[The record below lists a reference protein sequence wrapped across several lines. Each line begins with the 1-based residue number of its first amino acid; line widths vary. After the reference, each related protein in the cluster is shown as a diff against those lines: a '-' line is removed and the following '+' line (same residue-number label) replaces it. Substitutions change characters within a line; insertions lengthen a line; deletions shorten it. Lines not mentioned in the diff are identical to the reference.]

1 MTNTTTVEWMRSI
14 EALQGVPDNQL
25 QWFID
30 NSERQEYPAGT
41 YMFKVDDMMLGTQLI
56 VSGLVRICQMQNNEL
71 RELLIVEPGKIVGY
85 LPFSRGTIYQVA
97 GEVIEDTVVLTLPIE
112 KIQELIRNHFELTQA
127 LVHIMTNRVR
137 DYTSFLRQSE
147 KMMALGK
154 LSAGLAHELNNPAAA
169 VVRGAHSMKKHLQLQ
184 PEFFKRIMEIRMDAA
199 AIDLVKEKMFEV
211 LSQHK
216 SQGSTLTLVQRS
228 QKEDE
233 LTEWLDELNVENSV
247 ELAENFVEFG
257 FTKERLDEFRQ
268 RLGANDISPVFN
280 WINNNLV
287 TEKIV
292 SDIEEAS
299 KRIADLVGSVKS
311 FTHMDKG
318 YDKQLTNI
326 HDGIRN
332 TLSILQY
339 KLRKGNIE
347 LVEQYDTNLPPLRAL
362 IGELNQVWTNLIDN
376 ALDAMEVNKRGKL
389 TIKTERDKD
398 CLKVIITDDG
408 PGIPEN
414 FIAKIYDPF
423 FTTKDPG
430 KGTGLGLDIVS
441 QIVRQH
447 KGYLNVESKP
457 GETRFIVSLP
467 IHG

>member
-1 MTNTTTVEWMRSI
+1 MTNTTVEWMRSI
-14 EALQGVPDNQL
+14 DALEGVPDNQL

-30 NSERQEYPAGT
+30 NSERQEFPAGS
-41 YMFKVDDMMLGTQLI
+41 YVFRADDPMTSTQLI
-56 VSGLVRICQMQNNEL
+56 ASGLVRICQMQNNEM
-71 RELLIVEPGKIVGY
+71 RELLIAEPGKILGY
-85 LPFSRGTIYQVA
+85 LPFSRGTTYQVA
-97 GEVIEDTVVLTLPIE
+97 GEVIEDTVILSLPIA
-112 KIQELIRNHFELTQA
+112 KIPELIRNHFELTQA

-216 SQGSTLTLVQRS
+216 SQQSTMTLVQRS

-233 LTEWLDELNVENSV
+233 LTEWLDDLNVEHSV

-257 FTKERLDEFRQ
+257 FTIDHLDEFRQ
-268 RLGANDISPVFN
+268 KLGADDISPVFN
-280 WINNNLV
+280 WINNNLI

-389 TIKTERDKD
+389 IIKTERDKD
-398 CLKVIITDDG
+398 CIKVIITDDG

-423 FTTKDPG
+423 FTTKEPG

-441 QIVRQH
+441 QIIRQH
-447 KGYLNVESKP
+447 KGYLKAESKP
-457 GETRFIVSLP
+457 GETSFIVSLP

>member
-30 NSERQEYPAGT
+30 NSERQEYPAGS
-41 YMFKVDDMMLGTQLI
+41 YIFKVDDKMLGTQLI

-71 RELLIVEPGKIVGY
+71 RELIIAEPGRILGY
-85 LPFSRGTIYQVA
+85 LPFSRGTIYQVT
-97 GEVIEDTVVLTLPIE
+97 GEAIEDVVILNLPIE

-216 SQGSTLTLVQRS
+216 SQQSTLTLVQRS

-233 LTEWLDELNVENSV
+233 LTEWLDELNVENSM

-257 FTKERLDEFRQ
+257 FTKERLDEFRH

-332 TLSILQY
+332 TISILQY

-347 LVEQYDTNLPPLRAL
+347 LVEQYDTTLPPLRAL

-376 ALDAMEVNKRGKL
+376 ALDAMEVNKRGRL
-389 TIKTERDKD
+389 IIKTERDKD

-408 PGIPEN
+408 PGIPEDI
-414 FIAKIYDPF
+414 IAKIYDPF

-441 QIVRQH
+441 QIIRQH

-457 GETRFIVSLP
+457 GETSFIVSLP

>member
-1 MTNTTTVEWMRSI
+1 MTNITVEWMHTI
-14 EALQGVPDNQL
+14 DTLQGVPDNQL

-30 NSERQEYPAGT
+30 NSERKEFPAGT

-56 VSGLVRICQMQNNEL
+56 VSGLVRICQIQNNEL

-85 LPFSRGTIYQVA
+85 LPFSRGTVYQVA
-97 GEVIEDTVVLTLPIE
+97 GEVIEDAVVLNLPIE
-112 KIQELIRNHFELTQA
+112 KIQELIRTHFELTQA

-169 VVRGAHSMKKHLQLQ
+169 VVRGAYSMKKHLQLQ

-199 AIDLVKEKMFEV
+199 AIDLVRETMFEV

-216 SQGSTLTLVQRS
+216 SQQSSLTLVQRS

-233 LTEWLDELNVENSV
+233 LTEWLDDLNVENSV

-257 FTKERLDEFRQ
+257 FTLEQLDDFRQ
-268 RLGANDISPVFN
+268 RLGASDISPVFN
-280 WINNNLV
+280 WINNNLI

-332 TLSILQY
+332 TISILQY

-347 LVEQYDTNLPPLRAL
+347 LEEEYDTSLPPLRAL

-389 TIKTERDKD
+389 SIKTERDKD

-408 PGIPEN
+408 PGIPADI
-414 FIAKIYDPF
+414 IAKIYDPF
-423 FTTKDPG
+423 FTTKEPG

-457 GETRFIVSLP
+457 GETRFTVSLP

>member
-1 MTNTTTVEWMRSI
+1 MTNITVEWMRSI
-14 EALQGVPDNQL
+14 ETLQGVPDNQL

-30 NSERQEYPAGT
+30 NSERQEYAAGT

-85 LPFSRGTIYQVA
+85 LPFSRGTVYQVT
-97 GEVIEDTVVLTLPIE
+97 GEVIEDTVVLNLPIE

-169 VVRGAHSMKKHLQLQ
+169 VVRGAYSMKKHLQLQ

-216 SQGSTLTLVQRS
+216 SQGSSLTLVQRS

-257 FTKERLDEFRQ
+257 FTKEKLDEFRH

-347 LVEQYDTNLPPLRAL
+347 LVEQYDTSLPPLRAL

-376 ALDAMEVNKRGKL
+376 ALDAMEVNKKGKL

-408 PGIPEN
+408 PGIPESI
-414 FIAKIYDPF
+414 IAKIYDPF

-447 KGYLNVESKP
+447 KGYLSVESKP

>member
-30 NSERQEYPAGT
+30 NSERQEYPAGS
-41 YMFKVDDMMLGTQLI
+41 YIFKVDDMMLGTQLI
-56 VSGLVRICQMQNNEL
+56 LSGLVRICQMQHNEL
-71 RELLIVEPGKIVGY
+71 RELLIAEPGRILGY

-97 GEVIEDTVVLTLPIE
+97 GEAIEDTVILNLPIE

-216 SQGSTLTLVQRS
+216 SQQSTLTLVQRS

-233 LTEWLDELNVENSV
+233 LTEWLDELNVENSL

-376 ALDAMEVNKRGKL
+376 ALDAMEVNKRGRL
-389 TIKTERDKD
+389 IIKTERDKD

-414 FIAKIYDPF
+414 IIAKIYDPF

-441 QIVRQH
+441 QIIRQH

>member
-1 MTNTTTVEWMRSI
+1 MTTITVEWMRSI
-14 EALQGVPDNQL
+14 DTLQGVPDNQL

-30 NSERQEYPAGT
+30 NSERREVPAGSFVFNVGEPMT
-41 YMFKVDDMMLGTQLI
+41 GTHILLAGEI
-56 VSGLVRICQMQNNEL
+56 KICQMQNNEL
-71 RELLIVEPGKIVGY
+71 RELMIAEPGRILGY
-85 LPFSRGTIYQVA
+85 LPFSRGMTSSVA
-97 GEVIEDTVVLTLPIE
+97 GEAMGDVIVYTLGMDKIE
-112 KIQELIRNHFELTQA
+112 PMIRHHFELTQA

-137 DYTSFLRQSE
+137 DYTSFIRQGE

-184 PEFFKRIMEIRMDAA
+184 PEFFKKIMEIKMDEA
-199 AIDLVKEKMFEV
+199 AINLVKEKMFEI
-211 LSQHK
+211 LSQHNSHK
-216 SQGSTLTLVQRS
+216 TQLTLIQRS
-228 QKEDE
+228 QLEDD
-233 LTEWLDELNVENSV
+233 LTDWLDDLDVENST

-257 FTKERLDEFRQ
+257 FTIDHLDEFKQ
-268 RLGANDISPVFN
+268 KLGAKDISPVFN
-280 WINNNLV
+280 WINNNLI

-299 KRIADLVGSVKS
+299 KRIADLVGSVKT
-311 FTHMDKG
+311 FTHMDQG

-326 HDGIRN
+326 HDGLRT

-339 KLRKGNIE
+339 KIRKGNIE
-347 LVEQYDTNLPPLRAL
+347 VTEQYDTNLPPLRAL
-362 IGELNQVWTNLIDN
+362 IGELNQVWTNIIDN
-376 ALDAMEVNKRGKL
+376 ALDAMEVNKKGKL
-389 TIKTERDKD
+389 SIKTERDKD

-408 PGIPEN
+408 PGIPAHILERI
-414 FIAKIYDPF
+414 FDPF

-447 KGYLNVESKP
+447 KGYLKADSKP
-457 GETRFIVSLP
+457 GETRFTVSLP
-467 IHG
+467 IQG

>member
-1 MTNTTTVEWMRSI
+1 MSNITVEWMRTI
-14 EALQGVPDNQL
+14 ETLQGVPDNQL

-30 NSERQEYPAGT
+30 NSERRELPAGT
-41 YMFKVDDMMLGTQLI
+41 YAFNVGDPMTGTHLI
-56 VSGLVRICQMQNNEL
+56 VSGSIRICQMQNNEL
-71 RELLIVEPGKIVGY
+71 RELLVTEAGKILGY
-85 LPFSRGTIYQVA
+85 LPFSRGMTSSVA
-97 GEVIEDTVVLTLPIE
+97 GEAIEDTVIITLPME
-112 KIQELIRNHFELTQA
+112 KMEELIRNHYELTQA
-127 LVHIMTNRVR
+127 LVHIMTTRVR

-184 PEFFKRIMEIRMDAA
+184 PDFFKKIMAIRMDEA
-199 AIDLVKEKMFEV
+199 AIDLVSQKMFEV
-211 LSQHK
+211 LSQHNYHK
-216 SQGSTLTLVQRS
+216 SSLTLVQRS

-247 ELAENFVEFG
+247 ELSENFVEFG
-257 FTKERLDEFRQ
+257 FTIAHLDEFRQ
-268 RLGANDISPVFN
+268 KLGAKDISPVFN

-311 FTHMDKG
+311 FTHMDQG
-318 YDKQLTNI
+318 YDKQMTNI
-326 HDGIRN
+326 HDGIR
-332 TLSILQY
+332 TTISILQY
-339 KLRKGNIE
+339 KIRKGNIE
-347 LVEQYDTNLPPLRAL
+347 VVEQFDKDLPPLRAL
-362 IGELNQVWTNLIDN
+362 IGELNQVWTNIIDN
-376 ALDAMEVNKRGKL
+376 ALDAMEVNKKGKL
-389 TIKTERDKD
+389 IIRTERDKD
-398 CLKVIITDDG
+398 CIKVIITDDG

-414 FIAKIYDPF
+414 VQAKIYDPF
-423 FTTKDPG
+423 FTTKEPG

-447 KGYLNVESKP
+447 KGYLKVESKP

>member
-1 MTNTTTVEWMRSI
+1 MTNTTVEWMRSI
-14 EALQGVPDNQL
+14 ESLQGVPDNQL

-30 NSERQEYPAGT
+30 NSERQEYPAGS

-56 VSGLVRICQMQNNEL
+56 VSGLVRICQKQNNEL

-85 LPFSRGTIYQVA
+85 LPFSRGTVYQVA
-97 GEVIEDTVVLTLPIE
+97 GEVIEDTVVLNLPIE

-211 LSQHK
+211 LSQHR
-216 SQGSTLTLVQRS
+216 SQQSTMTLVQRS

-332 TLSILQY
+332 TLSILHY
-339 KLRKGNIE
+339 KLRKGNVE
-347 LVEQYDTNLPPLRAL
+347 LVEQYDTTLPPLRAL

-389 TIKTERDKD
+389 IIRTERDKD
-398 CLKVIITDDG
+398 CVKVIITDDG

-414 FIAKIYDPF
+414 IIAKIYDPF

>member
-1 MTNTTTVEWMRSI
+1 MTNITVEWMRTI
-14 EALQGVPDNQL
+14 DTLQGVPDNQL

-30 NSERQEYPAGT
+30 NSERKEFPAGS

-56 VSGLVRICQMQNNEL
+56 VSGLMRICQIQNNEL

-85 LPFSRGTIYQVA
+85 LPFSRGTVYQVA
-97 GEVIEDTVVLTLPIE
+97 GEVIEDTVVLNLPIE

-169 VVRGAHSMKKHLQLQ
+169 VVRGAYSMKKHLQLQ

-199 AIDLVKEKMFEV
+199 AIDLVKETMFEV

-216 SQGSTLTLVQRS
+216 SQQSSLTLVQRS

-233 LTEWLDELNVENSV
+233 LTEWLDDLNVENSV

-257 FTKERLDEFRQ
+257 FTLEHLDEFRKK
-268 RLGANDISPVFN
+268 LGASDISPVFN
-280 WINNNLV
+280 WINNNLI

-332 TLSILQY
+332 TISILQY

-347 LVEQYDTNLPPLRAL
+347 LEEQYDASLPPLRAL

-389 TIKTERDKD
+389 SIKTERDKD

-408 PGIPEN
+408 PGIPADI
-414 FIAKIYDPF
+414 IAKIYDPF
-423 FTTKDPG
+423 FTTKEPG